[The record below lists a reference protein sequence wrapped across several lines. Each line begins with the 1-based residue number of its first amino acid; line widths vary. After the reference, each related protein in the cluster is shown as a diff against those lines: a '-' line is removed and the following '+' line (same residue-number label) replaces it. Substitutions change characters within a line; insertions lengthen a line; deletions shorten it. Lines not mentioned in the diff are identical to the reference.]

1 MAGLRPLTSASV
13 AVSVVE
19 LSGELVDA
27 VGGTVF
33 SLDAHG
39 RVVHQPVLSPRA
51 VDGGQV
57 RVTVDVSYR
66 DVVSV
71 STVTRQHGRT

>member
-1 MAGLRPLTSASV
+1 M
-13 AVSVVE
+13 SVVE
-19 LSGELVDA
+19 LGDDLVDS
-27 VGGTVF
+27 VRGTVF
-33 SLDAHG
+33 CLHAHG
-39 RVVHQPVLSPRA
+39 RVVHQPVLSPVA